1 MCSARERE
9 REREREKER
18 ERCLESVQTSS
29 IPSRQLPVG
38 RLGYCINWLYLWQ
51 TAPGGRFGTS
61 LGMCLLAKSV
71 LTFAIYNISKP
82 CFGPFVSDIGNWF
95 KYPHFCTCKTWLE
108 GAGGL
113 DAV

>member
-1 MCSARERE
+1 MFRQRERE
-9 REREREKER
+9 RKREKDVWNTYKQAA
-18 ERCLESVQTSS
+18 S
-29 IPSRQLPVG
+29 PVG
-38 RLGYCINWLYLWQ
+38 RLGNCINWLYLWQ

-95 KYPHFCTCKTWLE
+95 KYPYFCTCKTWLE